1 MKRIGLRATMCGLLL
16 AAVMLLAGTPGWAVE
31 TSAIEVKVVVKVS
44 DRAQAAEALVQS
56 AARLDGYFT
65 QKTGDGIVLRIPVSG
80 LKPLLAEADQL
91 GQVIDRQL
99 SREDLGDELLRKN
112 AVLKAKTE
120 AQHQYLAL
128 LDQSDTE
135 GALSVEKELILLVA
149 EIETLKGQL
158 RHLQDRIALARVE
171 VRFEYRDRSAP
182 VPDGSSSFAWLN
194 TMNLIDLLEEF

>member
-1 MKRIGLRATMCGLLL
+1 MKRIGLRGTVCGLLL

-31 TSAIEVKVVVKVS
+31 TSAIEIKIVVKVS

-65 QKTGDGIVLRIPVSG
+65 QKTGDGIVLRIPASG
-80 LKPLLAEADQL
+80 LKPLLADADQL

-99 SREDLGDELLRKN
+99 GREDLGEELLRKK

-128 LDQSDTE
+128 LDQADAE

-171 VRFEYRDRSAP
+171 VRFEYRDRSVP

-194 TMNLIDLLEEF
+194 TMNLIDLLEEY

>member
-1 MKRIGLRATMCGLLL
+1 MKRIGLRGTVCGLLL

-44 DRAQAAEALVQS
+44 DRARAADALVQS

-171 VRFEYRDRSAP
+171 VRFEYRDRSVP

>member
-44 DRAQAAEALVQS
+44 DRARAAEALVQS

-171 VRFEYRDRSAP
+171 VRFEYRDRSVP

>member
-1 MKRIGLRATMCGLLL
+1 MNRIGLRGTVCGLLL
-16 AAVMLLAGTPGWAVE
+16 AAVMHLAGTPGWAVE

-44 DRAQAAEALVQS
+44 DRARAADALVQS
-56 AARLDGYFT
+56 AERLDGYFT
-65 QKTGDGIVLRIPVSG
+65 QKTGEGVVLRIPASG
-80 LKPLLAEADQL
+80 LKPLLANADQL

-99 SREDLGDELLRKN
+99 GREDLGEELLRKK

-128 LDQSDTE
+128 LDQADTE

-158 RHLQDRIALARVE
+158 RHLQDRIAFARVE

>member
-1 MKRIGLRATMCGLLL
+1 MKRIGLRGTVCGLLL

-44 DRAQAAEALVQS
+44 DRARAADALVQS

-128 LDQSDTE
+128 LDQADTE

>member
-99 SREDLGDELLRKN
+99 GREDLGEELLRKK

>member
-1 MKRIGLRATMCGLLL
+1 MKRIGLRGTVCGLLL
-16 AAVMLLAGTPGWAVE
+16 AAVMHLAGTPGWAVE

-44 DRAQAAEALVQS
+44 DRAKAADSLVQS

-65 QKTGDGIVLRIPVSG
+65 QKTGDGVILRIPASG
-80 LKPLLAEADQL
+80 LKPLLADVDQL

-99 SREDLGDELLRKN
+99 GREDLGEELLRKK

-128 LDQSDTE
+128 LDQAETE

-158 RHLQDRIALARVE
+158 RHLQDRIAFARVE

>member
-1 MKRIGLRATMCGLLL
+1 VCGLLL
-16 AAVMLLAGTPGWAVE
+16 AAVMHLAGTPGWAVE
-31 TSAIEVKVVVKVS
+31 TSAIEIKVVVKVS
-44 DRAQAAEALVQS
+44 DRAQAADSLVQS
-56 AARLDGYFT
+56 AARLDGYFI
-65 QKTGDGIVLRIPVSG
+65 QKTGDGVVLRIPASG
-80 LKPLLAEADQL
+80 LKPLLANADQL

-99 SREDLGDELLRKN
+99 GREDLGEELLRKK

-128 LDQSDTE
+128 LDQADTE